1 MAGGDTMKFNYE
13 DIQVSYTKLID
24 ISEKTKEALDRLE
37 KVCDVADQDMKGKYR
52 AGFKDKKDEVFKEVK
67 DVAVDG
73 VRKIAKIMNVTSKD
87 MEKKELEII
96 QCLEK

>member
-1 MAGGDTMKFNYE
+1 MAGGDTIKFNYE

-52 AGFKDKKDEVFKEVK
+52 TGFKDKKDEVFKEVK

-87 MEKKELEII
+87 MEKKN
-96 QCLEK
+96 

>member
-1 MAGGDTMKFNYE
+1 MLEETF
-13 DIQVSYTKLID
+13 I
-24 ISEKTKEALDRLE
+24 EALDRLE